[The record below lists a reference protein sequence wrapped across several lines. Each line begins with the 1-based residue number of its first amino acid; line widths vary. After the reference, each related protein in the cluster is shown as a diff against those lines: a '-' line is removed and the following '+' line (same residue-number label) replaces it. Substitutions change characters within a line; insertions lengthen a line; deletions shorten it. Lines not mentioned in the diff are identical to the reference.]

1 MTTMSPIAS
10 RAAGAAT
17 IATAVAFNAA
27 FAALAASFD
36 YPDILRQPADTVLAA
51 FTAGGTSLI
60 LTWYAFALCAVAMIP
75 VSLFVALGR
84 GLTPVRAAAA
94 ILGALAG
101 LAQAIGLLRWV
112 FAVPMLAE
120 ADGNREVAFL
130 ILNQWGGVAIGE
142 HLGYLLSAGFLVAMA
157 VADRAE
163 GSLIRP
169 ALAVTSAALI
179 TVGAGEG
186 LALVVGGPAG
196 VFSAASVAGYLGFSA
211 WLVIAGLAM
220 IFPRNEK
227 GRPEAPFPVV

>member
-1 MTTMSPIAS
+1 MSPTAS
-10 RAAGAAT
+10 RTAGAAT

-36 YPDILRQPADTVLAA
+36 YPDILRAPAETVLTA
-51 FTAGGTSLI
+51 FAEGGTALI

-75 VSLFVALGR
+75 VSLVIALGR
-84 GLTPVRAAAA
+84 GLTPVRVAAA

-120 ADGNREVAFL
+120 ADGDREAGFL

-142 HLGYLLSAGFLVAMA
+142 HLGYLLTAGFLVTMA
-157 VADRAE
+157 LADRAD
-163 GSLIRP
+163 GSRIRP
-169 ALAVTSAALI
+169 TLAVTSAALI
-179 TVGAGEG
+179 AIGAGEG

-196 VFSAASVAGYLGFSA
+196 GAV
-211 WLVIAGLAM
+211 
-220 IFPRNEK
+220 
-227 GRPEAPFPVV
+227 GRPRSRATSGSPRGSSWQASP

>member
-17 IATAVAFNAA
+17 IATAFAFNAA
-27 FAALAASFD
+27 FAALAATFE
-36 YPDILRQPADTVLAA
+36 YPDILRAPAEAVLTA
-51 FTAGGTSLI
+51 FAAGGTSLI
-60 LTWYAFALCAVAMIP
+60 LTWYAFALCAIAMIP
-75 VSLFVALGR
+75 VSLVIALHR
-84 GLTPVRAAAA
+84 GLTPARVAAA

-112 FAVPMLAE
+112 FAVPKLAE

-142 HLGYLLSAGFLVAMA
+142 HLGYLLTAGFLVAMTI
-157 VADRAE
+157 ADRAD

-179 TVGAGEG
+179 LVGAGEG
-186 LALVVGGPAG
+186 LALVIGGPAE
-196 VFSAASVAGYLGFSA
+196 VLSAASVAGYLGFSA
-211 WLVIAGLAM
+211 WLIIAGLAM
-220 IFPRNEK
+220 IFPRKEK
-227 GRPEAPFPVV
+227 GRPEAPFPIV

>member
-1 MTTMSPIAS
+1 MSPALS
-10 RAAGAAT
+10 RTAGAAT
-17 IATAVAFNAA
+17 IVTAVAFNAA

-36 YPDILRQPADTVLAA
+36 YPDILRQPAESVLTA
-51 FTAGGTSLI
+51 FADGGTSLI
-60 LTWYAFALCAVAMIP
+60 LTWYTFALCALAMIP
-75 VSLFVALGR
+75 VSLVVALGR
-84 GLTPVRAAAA
+84 GLTPARVAAA

-120 ADGNREVAFL
+120 AEGNREAAFL

-142 HLGYLLSAGFLVAMA
+142 HLGYLLTAGFLVAMA
-157 VADRAE
+157 IADRAD
-163 GSLIRP
+163 GLLIRP

-186 LALVVGGPAG
+186 LALVIGGPAE
-196 VFSAASVAGYLGFSA
+196 VLSAASVAGYLGLSA
-211 WLVIAGLAM
+211 WLVMAGLALM
-220 IFPRNEK
+220 FPRKEK